1 MEGILG
7 FINELLI
14 FLKRTISYKTKLM
27 RLISK
32 VLETMIKR
40 SLRLP
45 TITKLQ

>member
-7 FINELLI
+7 LINELLI

-40 SLRLP
+40 SLRRP